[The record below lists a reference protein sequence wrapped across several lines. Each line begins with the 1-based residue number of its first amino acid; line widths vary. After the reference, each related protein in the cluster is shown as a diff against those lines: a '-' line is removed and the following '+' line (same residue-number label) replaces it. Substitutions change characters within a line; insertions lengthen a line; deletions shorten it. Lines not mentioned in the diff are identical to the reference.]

1 MLLSA
6 LVMLVSFWNRNELP
20 RNIDFVPSIVEDPL
34 QRATTE
40 KPFDVSFN
48 GIDYNV
54 APEYRYDITG
64 MVVSYRHHSHDNS
77 RMHRRA
83 SDHLNMVDLCVVWGD
98 NRNAML
104 NKIRFWNGLFTCN
117 VSTRNGEAW
126 QSFDM
131 NQLSNNHLLS
141 TDDRI
146 RDAVKNVRIG
156 DQVRIQ
162 GYLSSYTGPTGTRGT
177 STTRTDTGD
186 GACETI
192 FVESFRIVESTISA
206 WRLSMYASLAL
217 LLGSLFVHF
226 RRPYR
231 PHR

>member
-1 MLLSA
+1 MLLSV
-6 LVMLVSFWNRNELP
+6 LVLLVSFWNRNALP
-20 RNIDFVPSIVEDPL
+20 RNIEFVPSIIEDPL
-34 QRATTE
+34 QRATDDR
-40 KPFDVSFN
+40 PFDVSFN
-48 GIDYNV
+48 GVDYTV

-64 MVVSYRHHSHDNS
+64 MVVSYRHHSQDNS

-117 VSTRNGEAW
+117 VSTRDGEAW

-141 TDDRI
+141 SNEFV
-146 RDAVKNVRIG
+146 RDQVKSVRIG

-192 FVESFRIVESTISA
+192 YVEDFRIVASA
-206 WRLSMYASLAL
+206 TSIWRVSMYVSLGLLLASLA
-217 LLGSLFVHF
+217 VHF